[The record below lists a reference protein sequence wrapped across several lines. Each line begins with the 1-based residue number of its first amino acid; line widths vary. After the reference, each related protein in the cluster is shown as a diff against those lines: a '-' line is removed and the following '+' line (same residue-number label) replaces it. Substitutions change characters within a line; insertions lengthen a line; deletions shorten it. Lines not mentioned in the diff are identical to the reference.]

1 MRVFIDRVL
10 RIKGKYY
17 FVNRNFF
24 VDQGRKLIQLRVF
37 IDRNIFV
44 DQFLRKN
51 LRSNCSYLA
60 NQGKETFSS
69 INFYA
74 IIDRVEN

>member
-24 VDQGRKLIQLRVF
+24 VDQGRELIQLRVF
-37 IDRNIFV
+37 IDFFV